1 MKISFGDHS
10 VEVRPWGGAGAEKA
24 LLMTSDPIMKGK
36 ILVQMKEFPEAFE
49 TLADEYDVEDMAGV
63 MMVVCDARKVGLFF
77 DLEFMRPGLCV
88 CQEYE
93 EEAEEA

>member
-1 MKISFGDHS
+1 MKISFGDHA
-10 VEVRPWGGAGAEKA
+10 VEVRPWGGAGSGKA

-36 ILVQMKEFPEAFE
+36 ILIQMKEFPEAFE

-77 DLEFMRPGLCV
+77 DLEHKRLVLCV
-88 CQEYE
+88 C
-93 EEAEEA
+93 EEAEEESEA